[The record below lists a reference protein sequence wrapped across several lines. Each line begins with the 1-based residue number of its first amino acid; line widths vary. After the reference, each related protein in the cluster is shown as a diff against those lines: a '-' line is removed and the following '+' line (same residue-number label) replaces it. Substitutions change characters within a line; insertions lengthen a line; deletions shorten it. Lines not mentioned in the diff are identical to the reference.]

1 MFINEYGDKN
11 NPLFLLLAPMM
22 VSGEDMYQLMH
33 PYFKHDYH
41 YITPDQDGHGKA
53 GAYISADEEYKT
65 LKSFLL
71 DKGYREIEMVYLE
84 ESECFGI
91 MWPVYMTYSSMSL
104 TGRLIKS

>member
-41 YITPDQDGHGKA
+41 YITLL
-53 GAYISADEEYKT
+53 SFT
-65 LKSFLL
+65 L
-71 DKGYREIEMVYLE
+71 
-84 ESECFGI
+84 C
-91 MWPVYMTYSSMSL
+91 SMKN
-104 TGRLIKS
+104 RLNPSNKNKVLYGLI